1 MKKQNEIPESS
12 CPGSGS
18 FSFSGMSNTFFT
30 LLYLLWAPLGSVC
43 GTLLPVW
50 MTILSAV
57 YQWPLCFPLTR
68 RLTQF
73 PHVCVSAQRVS
84 SPASNTFPT
93 AECVIVALLSSLLTV
108 FFNGFPD
115 ELGHCSQEAIVRPI
129 YCLTGRRATSDD
141 FLPVTLRATPIIPE
155 QQTRRHMFMRFFT
168 EITTSNSK
176 RALKGRE
183 KHCTCLFKGLVHT
196 KKKIQLLKRPWNPL
210 FQ

>member
-1 MKKQNEIPESS
+1 MWDTPPGLDDHSLCCVSVTSVFSSHSSTHTVSS
-12 CPGSGS
+12 C
-18 FSFSGMSNTFFT
+18 
-30 LLYLLWAPLGSVC
+30 LCVC
-43 GTLLPVW
+43 
-50 MTILSAV
+50 SACV
-57 YQWPLCFPLTR
+57 IAGLKY
-68 RLTQF
+68 F
-73 PHVCVSAQRVS
+73 PHCGVCDCC
-84 SPASNTFPT
+84 PA
-93 AECVIVALLSSLLTV
+93 VLTPHC

-129 YCLTGRRATSDD
+129 YCLSGRRATSDD

-196 KKKIQLLKRPWNPL
+196 KKKIQLLKRP
-210 FQ
+210 